1 MFAILKRMKNQNFL
15 VRFLIRWGV
24 CSLGLWIAA
33 AILGDNLTYDNRVS
47 VLIIAGIIL
56 AIVNSVIKPILVLFT
71 LPAVLLTLGLFMLV
85 INALT
90 VMLTAWLYGPLEVS
104 GFWSAM
110 LAGLIIGVVNF
121 LVSVI
126 SEDGQRG
133 DKPKRIKV

>member
-1 MFAILKRMKNQNFL
+1 MNQNFF
-15 VRFLIRWGV
+15 VRFLVRWGV

-33 AILGDNLTYDNRVS
+33 AILGDNLTYDGRIS
-47 VLIIAGIIL
+47 VLIIAGLIL
-56 AIVNSVIKPILVLFT
+56 AIVNSIIKPILVLFT

-90 VMLTAWLYGPLEVS
+90 VMLTAWLYGPLEIS

-126 SEDGQRG
+126 LEDNGQE
-133 DKPKRIKV
+133 KRTKRA

>member
-1 MFAILKRMKNQNFL
+1 MKNQSFV
-15 VRFLIRWGV
+15 VRFLVRWGV
-24 CSLGLWIAA
+24 CVLGLWIAA
-33 AILGDNLTYDNRVS
+33 AILGDKLTYDDRAV
-47 VLIIAGIIL
+47 VLIIAGLIL
-56 AIVNSVIKPILVLFT
+56 AIVNAIIKPILVLFT

-126 SEDGQRG
+126 LEDSQRDNRQNKGQ
-133 DKPKRIKV
+133 KRIKV

>member
-1 MFAILKRMKNQNFL
+1 MKNQSFL
-15 VRFLIRWGV
+15 VRFLVRWGV
-24 CSLGLWIAA
+24 CTLGLWIAA
-33 AILGDNLTYDNRVS
+33 AILGNNLMYDDRVS
-47 VLIIAGIIL
+47 VLIVAGLIL
-56 AIVNSVIKPILVLFT
+56 AIVNAIIKPVLVLFT

-121 LVSVI
+121 LVSI
-126 SEDGQRG
+126 ILEDSQREKKG
-133 DKPKRIKV
+133 PKRIKL

>member
-1 MFAILKRMKNQNFL
+1 MNQNFF
-15 VRFLIRWGV
+15 VRFLVRWGV

-33 AILGDNLTYDNRVS
+33 ALLGDRLTYDDRVS
-47 VLIIAGIIL
+47 VLIIAGLIL
-56 AIVNSVIKPILVLFT
+56 AIVNAVIKPVLVLFT

-90 VMLTAWLYGPLEVS
+90 VMLTAWLYGPLEIS

-126 SEDGQRG
+126 LEDNGQE
-133 DKPKRIKV
+133 KRAKRA